1 MKKITAAL
9 LILATM
15 VGLSFILFAPAYGQE
30 GVATVAPTQQTEAT
44 PALAAQNTPISSISR
59 DALQK
64 YASADIKTQIVNGI
78 EMSISNFRIEDNF
91 LKVNICFM
99 APDNREWTIGEG
111 FTQFGDEKL
120 LLRGAKNL
128 EISETLDD
136 GTGQIIIIS
145 GKDINIEKV
154 NYSVPNYRCDT
165 LRFGIDAKQ
174 LGYSGTVSLT
184 VKYINA
190 LPNEGQLC
198 TPVKMAQNIMDEKNL
213 GIKIACTETGSN
225 GLSGVEIE
233 ILEKPQG
240 MSEEQAQQYISEA
253 RREATTIDGPWV
265 FEGTVTG
272 AGNP

>member
-15 VGLSFILFAPAYGQE
+15 FGLSFILCAPAYGQE
-30 GVATVAPTQQTEAT
+30 GVATVAPTQQTEDA

-59 DALQK
+59 GALLK
-64 YASADIKTQIVNGI
+64 YASADIETQTINGI
-78 EMSISNFRIEDNF
+78 EMSVSNFRVNGSLFE
-91 LKVNICFM
+91 VNICFA
-99 APDNREWTIGEG
+99 APDNREWMVGEG
-111 FTQFGDEKL
+111 FVQTDSNKIL
-120 LLRGAKNL
+120 LLGSKSL
-128 EISETLDD
+128 EISRNLNN
-136 GTGQIIIIS
+136 GIGQITIIS
-145 GKDINIEKV
+145 DGNINVEKT

-165 LRFGIDAKQ
+165 LQFVMGAGAMQFPATI
-174 LGYSGTVSLT
+174 SLT
-184 VKYINA
+184 IKNIHA
-190 LPNEGQLC
+190 FPQGC
-198 TPVKMAQNIMDEKNL
+198 TTEEAAQSLLDEKNL

-253 RREATTIDGPWV
+253 RREAITIDGPWV